1 MKKLLTIVLTTT
13 LISVPAVADTKSK
26 KGGLKSIAKTLQS
39 YDTNGDKKVTSGEYE
54 NATKQLNFGDLDL
67 NNDGKLSLGELAVNT
82 RTENR
87 KAKNP
92 DYKPDMTKV
101 AKKAQRIDQKQ
112 ASRAEKG
119 KGIGKGKGTGKG
131 KGKGKG
137 AGKGKNGGG
146 KGKGVGGN
154 RGGKGLG
161 GGNRGGSKGNRGGN
175 RGGGN
180 NGGGNNGGNQGGN
193 QR

>member
-1 MKKLLTIVLTTT
+1 MQKLLTIILTTT
-13 LISVPAVADTKSK
+13 LISFPALADTKTK

-146 KGKGVGGN
+146 KGKGVGGGN
-154 RGGKGLG
+154 RGGKGNR
-161 GGNRGGSKGNRGGN
+161 GGNRGGKGN

-180 NGGGNNGGNQGGN
+180 NGGGNNGGGNQGGN